1 MTSVGFIGAIKCGLD
16 TDIMN
21 ISCKV
26 RYTGNI
32 APDIQWLHSENL
44 AVRTS
49 HVQFITMN
57 NVAIASLLIPA
68 DNRDYPTNKFVCI
81 VTQSSISQLNNDT
94 INGYRC
100 KINDLRIM
108 GKYIICIL

>member
-1 MTSVGFIGAIKCGLD
+1 MTSIGFIGANKCGLD

-21 ISCKV
+21 ISCNV

-32 APDIQWLHSENL
+32 APELQWLHGDNL
-44 AVRTS
+44 TVHKS
-49 HVQFITMN
+49 HVKFVTIN

-68 DNRDYPTNKFVCI
+68 DNSDYPSNKFMCSVMEPS
-81 VTQSSISQLNNDT
+81 TNRAISH
-94 INGYRC
+94 IKHGYHC

-108 GKYIICIL
+108 GKYGF